1 MKTIIIDD
9 KKIQI
14 SDESYE
20 AFKKQFVTKDKAI
33 LWKPEIGQPYH
44 YINSTGGV
52 VFSHWDNSYNE
63 NYYYDMGNI
72 FKTQQE
78 AQEALD
84 TGWVAKRKA
93 EVKLLRFI
101 AENDLEFEPD
111 WDSDNEN
118 KCYVLYSHDN
128 RGFQVTGSCR
138 HQHSILPYFK
148 SREDAQ
154 KVIDAMTPELKILF
168 GVKG

>member
-9 KKIQI
+9 KKIEI

-44 YINSTGGV
+44 YINSAGGV
-52 VFSHWDNSYNE
+52 EFSHWTNLYRE
-63 NYYYDMGNI
+63 NYYYDIGNT
-72 FKTQQE
+72 FKTKEE

-93 EVKLLRFI
+93 EVKILRFI
-101 AENDLEFEPD
+101 AENDLERDWEAGEP
-111 WDSDNEN
+111 N
-118 KCYVLYSHDN
+118 YGLYYHN
-128 RGFQVTGSCR
+128 REREFDYLSLSNDR
-138 HQHSILPYFK
+138 HSILPYFK

-168 GVKG
+168 GVK

>member
-1 MKTIIIDD
+1 MKTITIDD
-9 KKIQI
+9 KKIEI

-33 LWKPEIGQPYH
+33 LWKPEKNGR
-44 YINSTGGV
+44 
-52 VFSHWDNSYNE
+52 
-63 NYYYDMGNI
+63 YYYVNGDGVDNYRFCYPDGGDRYNLETGNTY
-72 FKTQQE
+72 KTKEE

-111 WDSDNEN
+111 WDNEGSN
-118 KCYVLYSHDN
+118 KCYVFYSHDN
-128 RGFQVTGSCR
+128 RGFQVTGCCR

-154 KVIDAMTPELKILF
+154 KVIDAMTPQLKILF
-168 GVKG
+168 GVK